1 MDCHV
6 IYWYPTVKIEDYST
20 SRLSPISNG
29 GIVMENMAGSLQEK
43 SVLGQAE
50 HLQELLEVQGA
61 AGGLLRGLPPA
72 F

>member
-1 MDCHV
+1 
-6 IYWYPTVKIEDYST
+6 
-20 SRLSPISNG
+20 
-29 GIVMENMAGSLQEK
+29 MENMAGSLQEK
-43 SVLGQAE
+43 SVFGQAE